1 MRYITDKKDR
11 YDPPIPTDLPA
22 SLSSRP
28 RINGTNGYLNGH
40 FSRTRSP
47 STIDSP
53 IHISGTIARNRANTA
68 FPDSRAVVRSPH
80 GMAMF
85 FTLDKDVGSSQV
97 KGTLV
102 HKLRQMAPTVEL
114 EVDNEDIKAMVV
126 DSSPLTG
133 EKRKL

>member
-11 YDPPIPTDLPA
+11 YDPPIPSDLPT
-22 SLSSRP
+22 SSSSSRL
-28 RINGTNGYLNGH
+28 RINGINGYLNGR

-47 STIDSP
+47 SSIDSP
-53 IHISGTIARNRANTA
+53 IHVSGTIARDRANLA
-68 FPDSRAVVRSPH
+68 FPDSPAVVRSPH

-85 FTLDKDVGSSQV
+85 VTLDKEVDSSQV

-102 HKLRQMAPTVEL
+102 HRLRQMAPTLEL
-114 EVDNEDIKAMVV
+114 EVDNEDMDV
-126 DSSPLTG
+126 DEPSPLTG

>member
-11 YDPPIPTDLPA
+11 YDPPIPSDLPA
-22 SLSSRP
+22 SSSRP
-28 RINGTNGYLNGH
+28 RINGTNGYLNGR

-53 IHISGTIARNRANTA
+53 IHVSGTFERTRTNLA

-85 FTLDKDVGSSQV
+85 VTLDKEVGSSQV

-102 HKLRQMAPTVEL
+102 HRLRQMAPTLEL
-114 EVDNEDIKAMVV
+114 EIDNEDMDV
-126 DSSPLTG
+126 DGASPLTG